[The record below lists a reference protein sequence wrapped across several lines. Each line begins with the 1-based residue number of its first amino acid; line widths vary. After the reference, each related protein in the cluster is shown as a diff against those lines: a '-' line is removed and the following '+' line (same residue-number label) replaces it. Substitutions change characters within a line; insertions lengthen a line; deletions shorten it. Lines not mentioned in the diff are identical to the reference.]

1 MLASAYMWVTGRFVK
16 SNDTHQNPAFWEALD
31 YTYRMGRRDGID
43 GLLKKYEVDA
53 ILMPTAK
60 ASRPPAVAGYPV
72 ITGASPVPPSRL
84 LA

>member
-1 MLASAYMWVTGRFVK
+1 MK

-53 ILMPTAK
+53 ILMPTAA
-60 ASRPPAVAGYPV
+60 ASRPPGVAGYPV
-72 ITGASPVPPSRL
+72 ISGAFPSL
-84 LA
+84 QAGWSA